1 MSWRIPADGELR
13 HCATPLD
20 AITDRVP
27 AVVMHRDLDYR
38 VVIDTTPALIF
49 SARPDGYV
57 DFANHRC
64 LEFFGTPFDE
74 LEGSAWT
81 KFVHPDDLQAH
92 VRRWQESIASGEP
105 AVSEARYRTANGEYH
120 WLLVHTRPVRDD
132 RGEVIRWFGAA
143 TDIEHAKRAEET
155 LRNAERDVRTILE
168 TIPAI
173 VWTARPDGAVDFI
186 SEAWSARMGGPK
198 HGWLWTDAVHDD
210 DIAGIVQAW
219 REALDSGEPFDQEL
233 RLREVDGSYRWYL
246 IRAVP
251 RRDQSGAIVRWYGT
265 ITDIDDRRRAEEEL
279 RHLKDQLHKE
289 NIALRDEVT
298 QTSMFEEIVGS
309 SEPLRRVLMLVG
321 KVAAT
326 DSTVLITGETGT
338 GKELV
343 ARAIHKR
350 SPRAA
355 KPFVSVNCGAIPP
368 SLVTS
373 ELFGHEKGAFTG
385 ALQRHTGRFELAD
398 GGTIFLDEVG
408 ELPSET
414 QIALLRVLQERTFER
429 VGGTR
434 PVPVDVRIIA
444 ATNRDLSSAIEEGSF
459 RRDLY
464 YRLSVF
470 PVHLPPLRDRV
481 EDIPLLVEYLTQ
493 RYARK
498 MGKKI
503 TRVSRAT
510 IDLLTAYD
518 WPGNIR
524 ELQNVIQRAV
534 ILCEGTLQVDESW
547 LERRAVRKSGDGQ
560 RLGRPSMREEKEWI
574 ESALAEAQGRVS
586 GPAGAAARLG
596 IPRSTLESKIRSLRI
611 DKNRFKAKSV

>member
-1 MSWRIPADGELR
+1 MQ
-13 HCATPLD
+13 
-20 AITDRVP
+20 
-27 AVVMHRDLDYR
+27 RDPDYR

-49 SARPDGYV
+49 SARADGYIDYV
-57 DFANHRC
+57 NRAC
-64 LEFFGTPFDE
+64 LEFFGASLQD

-81 KFVHPDDLQAH
+81 KFVHPDDLEEH
-92 VRRWQESIASGEP
+92 VRRWREATTSGTP
-105 AVSEARYRTANGEYH
+105 AISEARYRTAGGDYR
-120 WLLVHTRPVRDD
+120 WLLVHTKPLRD
-132 RGEVIRWFGAA
+132 GAGAVIRWFGAA
-143 TDIEHAKRAEET
+143 TDIEHAKLAEET
-155 LRNAERDVRTILE
+155 LRNAEKDVRTILE

-173 VWTARPDGAVDFI
+173 VWTARADGALDFI
-186 SEAWSARMGGPK
+186 SRSWSERMGGAR
-198 HGWLWTDAVHDD
+198 HGWQWTDVVHDD
-210 DIAGIVQAW
+210 DIERVVHDW
-219 REALDSGEPFDQEL
+219 RSSLDSGRPFDHEF
-233 RLREVDGSYRWYL
+233 RLRQRDGSYRWYL
-246 IRAVP
+246 VRGVP
-251 RRDQSGAIVRWYGT
+251 RRDDAGAILRWYGT
-265 ITDIDDRRRAEEEL
+265 ITDIDDRKCAEDEL
-279 RHLKDQLHKE
+279 RALKDQLHKE

-309 SEPLRRVLMLVG
+309 SEPLRRVLVLVG

-350 SPRAA
+350 SPRGS

-368 SLVTS
+368 SLVSS

-385 ALQRHTGRFELAD
+385 ALQRHAGRFEVAD

-434 PVPVDVRIIA
+434 PIPVDVRVIA
-444 ATNRDLSSAIEEGSF
+444 ATNRDLFAAIDDGSF

-464 YRLSVF
+464 YRLGVF
-470 PVHLPPLRDRV
+470 PIHVPPLRDRV
-481 EDIPLLVEYLTQ
+481 EDIPLLIEYLTQ
-493 RYARK
+493 RYASK

-503 TRVSRAT
+503 TSVSRAT

-534 ILCEGTLQVDESW
+534 ILCDGTLRVDESW
-547 LERRAVRKSGDGQ
+547 LERRSMRKTADARQ
-560 RLGRPSMREEKEWI
+560 LGRPSVREEKEWI
-574 ESALAEAQGRVS
+574 EGALAESYGRVA
-586 GPAGAAARLG
+586 GPTGAAARLG

-611 DKNRFKAKSV
+611 DKDRFKAKSV

>member
-1 MSWRIPADGELR
+1 MQ
-13 HCATPLD
+13 
-20 AITDRVP
+20 
-27 AVVMHRDLDYR
+27 RDLDYR
-38 VVIDTTPALIF
+38 VVIDTTPTLIF

-57 DFANHRC
+57 DYVNRAS
-64 LEFFGTPFDE
+64 LEYFGASFQD

-81 KFVHPDDLQAH
+81 QFVHPDDLEGH
-92 VRRWQESIASGEP
+92 LRRWGESIARGEP
-105 AVSEARYRTANGEYH
+105 ALSEARYRTPNGEYR
-120 WLLVHTRPVRDD
+120 WLLFHTKPLRDD

-155 LRNAERDVRTILE
+155 LRNAEEDVRTILE

-173 VWTARPDGAVDFI
+173 VWTARPDGALDFI
-186 SEAWSARMGGPK
+186 SQGWTQRMGGEK
-198 HGWLWTDAVHDD
+198 RGWLWTEVVHPD
-210 DIAGIVQAW
+210 DIERVVYDW
-219 REALDSGEPFDQEL
+219 REALDSGRPLDQEM
-233 RLREVDGSYRWYL
+233 RLRERDGSYRWYL
-246 IRAVP
+246 VRAVP
-251 RRDQSGAIVRWYGT
+251 RRDDAGAILRWYGT
-265 ITDIDDRRRAEEEL
+265 ITDIDDRKRAEDEL
-279 RHLKDQLHKE
+279 RTLKDQLHKE

-309 SEPLRRVLMLVG
+309 SEPLRRVLVLVA
-321 KVAAT
+321 KVAGT

-350 SPRAA
+350 SPRAS
-355 KPFVSVNCGAIPP
+355 KPFVTVNCGAIPP
-368 SLVTS
+368 SLVSS

-385 ALQRHTGRFELAD
+385 ALQRHAGRFELAD

-429 VGGTR
+429 VGGSK
-434 PVPVDVRIIA
+434 PIPVDVRVIA
-444 ATNRDLSSAIEEGSF
+444 ATNRDLSAAIDEGLF

-470 PVHLPPLRDRV
+470 PIHMPPLRDRA

-493 RYARK
+493 RYAGK

-503 TRVSRAT
+503 SSVSRAT

-534 ILCEGTLQVDESW
+534 ILCDGTLRVDESW
-547 LERRAVRKSGDGQ
+547 LERRSMRKSTDVHP
-560 RLGRPSMREEKEWI
+560 LGRPSTREEKEWI
-574 ESALAEAQGRVS
+574 ESALAEAFGRVA
-586 GPAGAAARLG
+586 GPSGAAARLG

-611 DKNRFKAKSV
+611 DKNRFKAKNV